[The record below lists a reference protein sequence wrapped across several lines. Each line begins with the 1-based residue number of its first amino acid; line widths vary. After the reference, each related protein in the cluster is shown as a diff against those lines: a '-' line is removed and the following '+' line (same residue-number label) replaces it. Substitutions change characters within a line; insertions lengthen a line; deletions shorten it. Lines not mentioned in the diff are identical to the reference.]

1 MPRHNCRKNVARH
14 RRNRRREYWVRWRVE
29 RKLFEIGVAVINMLA
44 PPAPDMDFVAA
55 IQHRGQYANSPTN

>member
-1 MPRHNCRKNVARH
+1 MARK

-44 PPAPDMDFVAA
+44 PPAPDMDFVEARKVFDA
-55 IQHRGQYANSPTN
+55 WKERNLNWEFTN